1 MPSNIPYYKLLI
13 VALFVLSTAYIHWRG
28 RVRLS
33 LGRQLTDHSTFMAP
47 INCFMYLF
55 SRVPASP
62 YLPLSAFPEM
72 KLLQDNWRTIREEA
86 LKLSAQGAIRKSDK
100 FDDVG
105 FNSFFKTGWTRF
117 YLKWYGQPIPSAE
130 TLCPQ
135 TTALLRRIPN
145 IKAAMFTALPP
156 GGRLVRHR
164 DPYAGSLRYHLGL
177 VTPNNDA
184 CFIDVDGTP
193 YSWRD
198 GEAVIFDETYLHYA
212 ENRSDG
218 NRIILFCDI
227 ERPLY
232 GRIARAV
239 NRFVSRC
246 LLGAATSPNQVGD
259 PTGGLNKAFGQVQ
272 KVRLIIK
279 RFRTRNKKLY
289 YLLKWLLLG
298 GLFAWWLLA

>member
-1 MPSNIPYYKLLI
+1 MPNEIPYYKLLI

-28 RVRLS
+28 RARLS

-47 INCFMYLF
+47 INCFIYLF

-62 YLPLSAFPEM
+62 YLPLSGFPEM
-72 KLLQDNWRTIREEA
+72 QLLQDNWQTIREEA
-86 LKLSAQGAIRKSDK
+86 LNLSAQGAIRKSDK
-100 FDDVG
+100 FDDAG

-130 TLCPQ
+130 ALCPQ
-135 TTALLRRIPN
+135 TTALLRRIPS

-184 CFIDVDGTP
+184 CFIDVDGTS

-232 GRIARAV
+232 GGIARAV

-246 LLGAATSPNQVGD
+246 LLG
-259 PTGGLNKAFGQVQ
+259 
-272 KVRLIIK
+272 
-279 RFRTRNKKLY
+279 
-289 YLLKWLLLG
+289 

>member
-1 MPSNIPYYKLLI
+1 MVNDIPYYKLLI
-13 VALFVLSTAYIHWRG
+13 VALFVASTAYIHWRG

-55 SRVPASP
+55 SKVPASP
-62 YLPLSAFPEM
+62 YLPLSAFPEVQ
-72 KLLQDNWRTIREEA
+72 LLQDNWQTIREEA
-86 LKLSAQGAIRKSDK
+86 LNLSAQGAIRKSDK

-130 TLCPQ
+130 ALCPK
-135 TTALLRRIPN
+135 TTALLRQIPN

-177 VTPNNDA
+177 VTPNDDA
-184 CFIDVDGTP
+184 CFIDVDGKP

-232 GRIARAV
+232 GGIARAV

-246 LLGAATSPNQVGD
+246 LLGSATSPNQVGD

-272 KVRLIIK
+272 KVRLVIK
-279 RFRTRNKKLY
+279 RFRTRHKKLY

>member
-1 MPSNIPYYKLLI
+1 MFNDIPYYKLLI
-13 VALFVLSTAYIHWRG
+13 VALFVSSTAYIHWRG

-62 YLPLSAFPEM
+62 YLPLAAFPEM
-72 KLLQDNWRTIREEA
+72 RLLQDNWQTIRDEA
-86 LKLSAQGAIRKSDK
+86 LNLSAQGAIRKSDK

-130 TLCPQ
+130 ALCPQ

-177 VTPNNDA
+177 ATPNNDA

-232 GRIARAV
+232 GGIARAV
-239 NRFVSRC
+239 NHFVSRC

-259 PTGGLNKAFGQVQ
+259 PTGGLNKAFGQIQ
-272 KVRLIIK
+272 KVRLVIK
-279 RFRTRNKKLY
+279 RFRTRHKKLY